1 MSPIPTTNT
10 SICETSNIFTG
21 GGPGDQ
27 GALVEINGQQLIP
40 SPFVNINLEKY
51 KMDNIII
58 GGVMKITLNG
68 VAVGNNFNDVTGD
81 LLAILGADIGRSS
94 DCINVKIQC
103 SNTFI
108 DGYGRILAVNISEGQ
123 QPTWVNIAPYS
134 IEIEL
139 YENNGLPVVY
149 PDSSVN
155 LDATGNL
162 MLSNFEESF
171 TLSVN
176 EDSFNWGV
184 VDGLSS
190 LLIEGVGN
198 RHVAINFSIS
208 AAGINGCFDESTALK
223 YGLEA
228 AEDVI
233 ESRIS
238 FLQNGDLGILN
249 AFQPVN
255 LLTDIDYYMAGDKY
269 LQLRNITV
277 NTMSNSISVE
287 GSLIVRPSGCNWS
300 NVFTTMNVSESVN
313 TEGTDITI
321 AGTITGLVNMNYNNI
336 INDQSS
342 KTSDCLFN
350 EKISAAE
357 SFLDIINNDLVLKN
371 IAFAH
376 SSRSYIV
383 DNCITTNG
391 SSPCSSIIPYSSPS
405 LCDFRLTNTQI
416 DRQYADGSINFSFVL
431 SNKNNCNIPG
441 ANKVDIEVT
450 TDKPHDNIVE
460 ILIPGRG
467 DRGPIIQNLCCKSS
481 RKITYSLTATLNTTT
496 CNWNNTTTIDSIR
509 SCAEAILNDYKANNN
524 TDCWFVVN
532 DQETTGNNTY
542 RLLQE
547 LVEPTLP

>member
-51 KMDNIII
+51 KMDNCII

-81 LLAILGADIGRSS
+81 LLDILGVDIGRNSN
-94 DCINVKIQC
+94 CVNVKIQC

-139 YENNGLPVVY
+139 YENNGDPIVS
-149 PDSSVN
+149 PDNSLSFPAN
-155 LDATGNL
+155 LA
-162 MLSNFEESF
+162 LSNFEESLTF
-171 TLSVN
+171 TID
-176 EDSFNWGV
+176 EDTFNWGV
-184 VDGLSS
+184 VAGQPASID
-190 LLIEGVGN
+190 GVGN
-198 RHVAINFSIS
+198 RHAKLNFSIS
-208 AAGINGCFDESTALK
+208 AAGINGCSVEGGVLT

-228 AEDVI
+228 AEDLI

-238 FLQNGDLGILN
+238 GLQSGNIDLLN
-249 AFQPVN
+249 SNNTN
-255 LLTDIDYYMAGDKY
+255 LDTTTDLSPYLGSIYM
-269 LQLRNITV
+269 QFRNITV
-277 NTMSNSISVE
+277 NSMSNSVSVE
-287 GSLIVRPSGCNWS
+287 GSVIYRPSGCLFPD
-300 NVFTTMNVSESVN
+300 VLTTLNVSESVN

-321 AGTITGLVNMNYNNI
+321 AGTITGLINMSYARIISDTNDNFNNCDLNSRI
-336 INDQSS
+336 TSADAFLDTINDDTIL
-342 KTSDCLFN
+342 KT
-350 EKISAAE
+350 IAA
-357 SFLDIINNDLVLKN
+357 
-371 IAFAH
+371 AH
-376 SSRSYIV
+376 ATRGYLV

-391 SSPCSSIIPYSSPS
+391 SSPCSSIIPYSSPN
-405 LCDFRLTNTQI
+405 LCNFRLINTQI

-532 DQETTGNNTY
+532 DQETAGNNTY

>member
-51 KMDNIII
+51 KMDNSII

-68 VAVGNNFNDVTGD
+68 VAVGSNFNDVTGD
-81 LLAILGADIGRSS
+81 LLSILGADIGRNSN
-94 DCINVKIQC
+94 CVNVKIQC

-139 YENNGLPVVY
+139 YENNGDPIVN
-149 PDSSVN
+149 PDNSLDFPAN
-155 LDATGNL
+155 LA
-162 MLSNFEESF
+162 LSNFEESLTF
-171 TLSVN
+171 TID
-176 EDSFNWGV
+176 EDTFNWGV
-184 VDGLSS
+184 VAGQPASID
-190 LLIEGVGN
+190 GVGN
-198 RHVAINFSIS
+198 RHAKLNFSIS
-208 AAGINGCFDESTALK
+208 AAGINGCSVEGGILT

-228 AEDVI
+228 AENLI

-238 FLQNGDLGILN
+238 DLQSGNIDLLN
-249 AFQPVN
+249 NNNTN
-255 LLTDIDYYMAGDKY
+255 LDTKADLSPYLGSIYM
-269 LQLRNITV
+269 QFRNITV
-277 NTMSNSISVE
+277 NSMSNSISVE
-287 GSLIVRPSGCNWS
+287 GSVIYRPSGCLFPD
-300 NVFTTMNVSESVN
+300 VLTTLNVSESVN

-321 AGTITGLVNMNYNNI
+321 AGTITGLINMSYTRIIGDTNNNFTNCDLNNRI
-336 INDQSS
+336 TSADAFLDTINDN
-342 KTSDCLFN
+342 T
-350 EKISAAE
+350 
-357 SFLDIINNDLVLKN
+357 VLKT
-371 IAFAH
+371 IAAAH
-376 SSRSYIV
+376 ATRGYLV
-383 DNCITTNG
+383 DSCITNNG
-391 SSPCSSIIPYSSPS
+391 SSPCGSIIPYSSPS
-405 LCDFRLTNTQI
+405 LCDFRLINTQI

-450 TDKPHDNIVE
+450 TDRPHDNIVE

-467 DRGPIIQNLCCKSS
+467 DNGPIIQNLCCKSS

-496 CNWNNTTTIDSIR
+496 CNWNNTSTIDSIR

-524 TDCWFVVN
+524 TDCWFVIN